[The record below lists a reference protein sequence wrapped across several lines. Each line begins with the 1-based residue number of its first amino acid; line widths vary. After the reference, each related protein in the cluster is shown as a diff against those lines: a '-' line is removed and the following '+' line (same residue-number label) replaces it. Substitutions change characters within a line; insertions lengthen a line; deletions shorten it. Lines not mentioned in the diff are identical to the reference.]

1 MAAGFI
7 LKKNEYDNFEKFIN
21 KQKFEL
27 PYKSQ
32 KEYISKISSSAI
44 NLDFINDFNK
54 LKPFGNANSHPKFLV
69 ERLRIFKPKLIN
81 NSHIQCLL
89 KDDKNKFYDSFAF
102 NVRNTKL
109 YEYLLNYKKE
119 IAIICQLRLHY
130 KNNNKINILI
140 DDIIA

>member
-44 NLDFINDFNK
+44 NLDFINDLNN

-89 KDDKNKFYDSFAF
+89 KDNKNKFYDSFAF
-102 NVRNTKL
+102 N
-109 YEYLLNYKKE
+109 
-119 IAIICQLRLHY
+119 
-130 KNNNKINILI
+130 
-140 DDIIA
+140 